1 MGAGGICSDSFD
13 YINGLVLIL
22 LPPALQ
28 ISKVFLSGKVLRDL
42 AQMILVVV
50 GVVEMKQQEEQEYQH
65 GRPHGDQH
73 LRQERQFF

>member
-1 MGAGGICSDSFD
+1 MTEPLSFT
-13 YINGLVLIL
+13 LRCFLL

-50 GVVEMKQQEEQEYQH
+50 DIVEMKQQEEQEYEH
-65 GRPHGDQH
+65 GRPH
-73 LRQERQFF
+73 